1 MIVLLQENWAM
12 IIMCG
17 LLKPME
23 VLALLMVEL
32 LLDGV

>member
-12 IIMCG
+12 IIMGG
-17 LLKPME
+17 LFLQMV
-23 VLALLMVEL
+23 VLALLMVKS